1 MLHKNKVTRKADGCA
16 NNLKPSASSAVCV
29 TQFSQEEEEEE
40 TWERP
45 GSGRDSGG
53 VGACVTTR
61 L

>member
-1 MLHKNKVTRKADGCA
+1 
-16 NNLKPSASSAVCV
+16 V
-29 TQFSQEEEEEE
+29 TQFSQDEEEEE

-61 L
+61 LF